1 MVQEIELILSKDARE
16 VIKSPLLLPILL
28 KVYSTLY
35 LGGGQCRWC
44 EKSHISYY
52 NEIAADG
59 LKKLYKME
67 KSGVLTRTCELK
79 KDICTFSSALQIHI
93 THSNI
98 TDWLACE
105 GLTKGFLKESQFIK
119 LPDCWLNK
127 DEVKEP
133 IKEEIAEEKNI
144 VLEAVQPT
152 IQKTETRGR
161 KSKHNR

>member
-1 MVQEIELILSKDARE
+1 MVQEIELILSKDVKE
-16 VIKSPLLLPILL
+16 VISSPLSLTLL
-28 KVYSTLY
+28 KIYSTLY
-35 LGGGQCRWC
+35 LGGGQPRWC
-44 EKSHISYY
+44 ERSQTSYY
-52 NEIAADG
+52 NQLAIDG
-59 LKKLYKME
+59 LKKAKQME
-67 KSGVLTRTCELK
+67 NSGVLTRTCELK
-79 KDICTFSSALQIHI
+79 KDMLIYVASLAIHI

-152 IQKTETRGR
+152 IQKTEMRGR